1 MSENSEKLFGL
12 AGEFDNNISY
22 PKSMETRRYISS
34 TLILAGKEIESL
46 EAENAA
52 LQQQVDALQQRVHLC
67 AGYDALEA
75 ENAARK
81 INHDRL
87 TEMLECYQNEG
98 ATRQMDVRVENAT
111 LKAENAALREQCAA
125 LAEHLRPGVGWDGT
139 RLHGQ
144 LNNALIMPP
153 QEQKNGV

>member
-67 AGYDALEA
+67 AGYDAL
-75 ENAARK
+75 
-81 INHDRL
+81 
-87 TEMLECYQNEG
+87 
-98 ATRQMDVRVENAT
+98 V
-111 LKAENAALREQCAA
+111 AENAALMEAQRWI
-125 LAEHLRPGVGWDGT
+125 PVGERLPEEGLVMTAYTNLDGT
-139 RLHGQ
+139 PEVGELWFHPLEARIYWEHEHGDVETVTHW
-144 LNNALIMPP
+144 MPLP
-153 QEQKNGV
+153 APPTTDKGE